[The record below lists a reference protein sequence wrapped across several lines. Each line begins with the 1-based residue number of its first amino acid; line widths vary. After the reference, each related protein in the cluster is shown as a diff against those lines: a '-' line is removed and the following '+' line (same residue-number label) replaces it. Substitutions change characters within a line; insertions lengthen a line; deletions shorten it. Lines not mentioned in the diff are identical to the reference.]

1 MLRLRRGI
9 VTQVAPLS
17 VRVGTDERRAWADE
31 GLVGEVR
38 EGDEVIV
45 NAAALASGDA
55 LAAAELAELV
65 S

>member
-1 MLRLRRGI
+1 MRRLRREI

-17 VRVGTDERRAWADE
+17 ARVGTYERRAWAEE
-31 GLVGEVR
+31 GLVGKVR

>member
-9 VTQVAPLS
+9 VTQVDPLG
-17 VRVGTDERRAWADE
+17 VRVDTDERRAWADE
-31 GLVGEVR
+31 GLVGQVR

-45 NAAALASGDA
+45 NTAALASGDA
-55 LAAAELAELV
+55 LAAALAELV

>member
-1 MLRLRRGI
+1 MLRLRRRI
-9 VTQVAPLS
+9 LTQVAPLG

-55 LAAAELAELV
+55 LAAALAELV